1 MSATSRPAP
10 VRRVG
15 IIFSGGPAP
24 AANAVISAAAVSFLE
39 SGREV
44 IGFFHGYSNLVDYH
58 TVSHRLL
65 PDVHYRIFKSGDV
78 RGLRNERG
86 ICIGTARTNP
96 GKGIEKRDD
105 LADPSKTVRLRN
117 VYNAL
122 VDLEIDA
129 LISIG
134 GDDTLKTANFLYC
147 YQQTLPD
154 DARRVRVVHLPK
166 TIDNDYRGIDFTFG
180 FFTAVDFM
188 AKELLNLRADSRATS
203 SWFIVETMGRK
214 AGWLPYG
221 VAIAGEAN
229 LVLAVEDLDDKL
241 LTQDVQ
247 TDPDSGEERR
257 VPCLNVEALT
267 ERIVDLVLTR
277 ETRDRKHYGTVVLAE
292 GLAET
297 LPDRYIRG
305 VNRDEHGHL
314 SLGKV
319 NLADLIASRV
329 TEVYEKRTGR
339 KKKMRGI
346 QLGYEGRCAQPHAF
360 DVMLGSQLG
369 IGAFRALCEEKLDGH
384 MVSVHGQLGLTYV
397 PFSELVN
404 PETMVT
410 EVRFIETGSDFHKLA
425 RFLETRT
432 EATPAWGPGPRNEER
447 S

>member
-1 MSATSRPAP
+1 MVSDDTPK
-10 VRRVG
+10 RVG

-58 TVSHRLL
+58 PVSHRLL
-65 PDVHYRIFKSGDV
+65 PDVHYRIFDNSDV

-96 GKGIEKRDD
+96 GKGIEGPADLDD
-105 LADPSKTVRLRN
+105 PKKTLRLRN

-134 GDDTLKTANFLYC
+134 GDDTLKTANLLYA
-147 YQQTLPD
+147 YQQRLPA

-188 AKELLNLRADSRATS
+188 AKELLNLRADARATS
-203 SWFIVETMGRK
+203 SWFIIETMGRK

-229 LVLAVEDLDDKL
+229 LVVAVEDLDERL
-241 LTQDVQ
+241 LIKTPEGDA
-247 TDPDSGEERR
+247 
-257 VPCLNVEALT
+257 LNVDALADKIANL
-267 ERIVDLVLTR
+267 IVTR
-277 ETRDRKHYGTVVLAE
+277 EERDRKPYGTVVLAE
-292 GLAET
+292 GLAEN
-297 LPDRYIRG
+297 LPAAFVDG
-305 VNRDEHGHL
+305 VSRDEHGHL
-314 SLGKV
+314 SLSKV
-319 NLADLIASRV
+319 NLAQLMAQHAAKRYA
-329 TEVYEKRTGR
+329 ERTGR
-339 KKKMRGI
+339 KKKISGV
-346 QLGYEGRCAQPHAF
+346 QLGYESRCSQPHAF

-369 IGAFRALCEEKLDGH
+369 IGAYRALVEERLDGH
-384 MVSVHGQLGLTYV
+384 MVSVHGQLGLTFV

-404 PETMVT
+404 PETLVT
-410 EVRFIETGSDFHKLA
+410 EVRFIERGSDFHRLA

-432 EATPAWGPGPRNEER
+432 EAIPRWTPAPRRESN
-447 S
+447 